1 MVLPTERPTTPRD
14 SGEQFSENII
24 TRALSRISAIGSRIH
39 GGEFPDD
46 VEDSSDDDSSNWER
60 MPEVKALRG
69 EDGNGNGAKKA
80 RRLGLTWSDLTIKGI
95 GADACFNENVMSQF
109 LPEKL
114 KGGGGAGQ
122 ETLRTIIH
130 DSHGCV
136 KPGEMLLVLGRPGAG
151 CTCLLKV
158 LSNRRTGF
166 AEVEGHVNFGTLT
179 PDEAT
184 QYRGQIVM
192 NTEEE
197 LFFPTL
203 TVGETIDFATRMKTP
218 KITAPGFATP
228 EDSRVG
234 SRDFLLKLLGISH
247 TFDTK
252 VGNEFIRGVSG
263 GERKRVSI
271 IEAMA
276 TRGSIY
282 CWDNPTRGLD
292 ASTALQYTKALRDMT
307 TIFGLS
313 TIVTIYQAGNGIYD
327 LFDKVLVLDEGKQ
340 IYYGPLK
347 EAKPF
352 MEDLGYVCAE
362 GANVADFLTGVT
374 VPTERSIRPGFES
387 KFPRNADA
395 ILAEYQSSTIKQ
407 EMMAQS
413 GYPSTLEAKSNTE
426 EFVQAIRDEKHP
438 SFLMKRLPVTVGFAK
453 QVKAATI
460 RQYQILRGDL
470 PVVIV
475 KQGSNIIQALLTG
488 SLFYNTRTDSSGIF
502 LRSGALFLSLLFN
515 SLLALSEV
523 TDSFFGRP
531 ILAKQKGFA
540 LYHPAAFCLS
550 QIITDLPIHIFQIS
564 VFAPALYFIVGLT
577 ASAGTFFTFWFII
590 FTTTTCMTAL
600 FRAVGAAFPNFD
612 AASKVSGLVVN
623 AVLLYNGYMIP
634 KPEMHPWFVWIYWI
648 DPLAYA
654 YDALLSNEF
663 NGKVL
668 PCVGPNLV
676 PNGPGYGSLENQACT
691 GLRGAPTGATSIT
704 GAQYLDSLKY
714 SHSNMWRNIGI
725 VWAWWIFY
733 VFLTIFFTSRWA
745 ETAPRSGQ
753 LLVPR
758 EYSKRVAR
766 VVPRDEEA
774 QVNDEKINTSSSSSA
789 TKFTPASNGE
799 LIRNTS
805 VFTWKNLTYTVSTP
819 HGPRVLLNNVHGWVK
834 PGMLGA
840 LMGSSGAGKTT
851 LLDVLA
857 QRKTDGT
864 IHGNVLVDGHP
875 LSVSF
880 QRSAGYC
887 EQLDVHESLATV
899 REALEFSALLRQSRD
914 IPRAEKLKYVDVIL
928 ELLEM
933 HDIENCLIGTPGGA
947 GLSVEQRKRLTI
959 GVELVAKPS
968 ILIFLDEPTSGL
980 DGQAAYN
987 IIRFLKKLA
996 AAGQAILVTI
1006 HQPSAQLFSQFDTLL
1021 LLAKGGNTVYF
1032 GDIGENG
1039 AQVKEYFGRYD
1050 APCPPDANPAEHM
1063 IDVVSGHHGQDWK
1076 KIWLES
1082 PEHEKMLA
1090 ELDRIVADAA
1100 SSPPS
1105 TTDDGYEFAMPLW
1118 DQTKIVTHRMTI
1130 AVWRNTEYVNN
1141 KFSLHIIIGLFAGFS
1156 FWNVGNGVGDL
1167 QLRLFAVF
1175 QFLFVAPGVIAQLQP
1190 LFIEK
1195 RDIYDARE
1203 KKSKMYSWIAFVTG
1217 LIVAELPYLMIC
1229 GLQFFFCFYYT
1240 VGLPGDANKAGA
1252 VLFVMLMYEFVYTGI
1267 GQFIAAYAPNA
1278 VAASLANP
1286 LILLT
1291 LVGFSGV
1298 LVPYSLLQE
1307 FWRYWLYYINPFNYL
1322 MGSLLVF
1329 TTYDTVVRCKE
1340 SEFAVFEPFA
1350 NQTCGE
1356 YLGDYLQ
1363 GMGSGSNLTNP
1374 DATTNCKVCQYKT
1387 GADYL
1392 RTINLPEYYYGW
1404 RDAAIFVIFVFSS
1417 YGFVYLLM
1425 KLRTKKT
1432 KKAE

>member
-1 MVLPTERPTTPRD
+1 MVSPAERPTTPRA
-14 SGEQFSENII
+14 SEEQSSDNVI
-24 TRALSRISAIGSRIH
+24 TRALSRISAIGSRIN
-39 GGEFPDD
+39 GGEFPND
-46 VEDSSDDDSSNWER
+46 VEDSSDDDASNWDR

-69 EDGNGNGAKKA
+69 EDGGGNGAQKA
-80 RRLGLTWSDLTIKGI
+80 RRLGLTWSGLTIKGI
-95 GADACFNENVMSQF
+95 GADACFNENVISQF

-114 KGGGGAGQ
+114 KGGGGAG
-122 ETLRTIIH
+122 EESLRTIIH

-151 CTCLLKV
+151 CTSLLKV
-158 LSNRRTGF
+158 LSNRRTTF
-166 AEVEGHVNFGTLT
+166 AEVDGQVNFGSLT
-179 PDEAT
+179 PEEAT
-184 QYRGQIVM
+184 KYRGQIVM
-192 NTEEE
+192 NTEDE

-218 KITAPGFATP
+218 KTAAPGFATP
-228 EDSRVG
+228 EDARVG

-252 VGNEFIRGVSG
+252 VGNEYIRGVSG

-313 TIVTIYQAGNGIYD
+313 TIVTTYQAGNGIYD

-340 IYYGPLK
+340 IYYGPMK

-352 MEDLGYVCAE
+352 MEDLGFVCVE

-374 VPTERSIRPGFES
+374 VPTERSIRQGFEA
-387 KFPRNADA
+387 KFPRNADT
-395 ILAEYQSSTIKQ
+395 ILVEYESSAIKQ
-407 EMMAQS
+407 AMMTEY
-413 GYPSTLEAKSNTE
+413 GYPATPEAKANTE
-426 EFVQAIRDEKHP
+426 EFVQAMRDEKHP
-438 SFLMKRLPVTVGFAK
+438 SFLMRSLPVTVGFAM

-460 RQYQILRGDL
+460 RQYQIIRGDMIVL
-470 PVVIV
+470 FV
-475 KQGSNIIQALLTG
+475 KQASNIIQALSSG
-488 SLFYNTRTDSSGIF
+488 SLFYNTSTDSSGIF
-502 LRSGALFLSLLFN
+502 LRSGALFLALLFN
-515 SLLALSEV
+515 SLSAQSEV

-540 LYHPAAFCLS
+540 FYHPAAVCLS
-550 QIITDLPIHIFQIS
+550 QILTDFPIHVFQVS
-564 VFAPALYFIVGLT
+564 TFAPILYFMVGLT
-577 ASAGTFFTFWFII
+577 GSASAFFTFWVIVFV
-590 FTTTTCMTAL
+590 TTMCMTAL
-600 FRAVGAAFPNFD
+600 FRTIGAAFPNFD
-612 AASKVSGLVVN
+612 AASKVSGL
-623 AVLLYNGYMIP
+623 AVISTLLYNGYMIP
-634 KPEMHPWFVWIYWI
+634 KPDMHPWFVWIFWI
-648 DPLAYA
+648 NPLAYA
-654 YDALLSNEF
+654 YNALLSNEF
-663 NGKVL
+663 HGKVMA
-668 PCVGPNLV
+668 CVGPNLV
-676 PNGPGYGSLENQACT
+676 PNGPGYGSVENQACT
-691 GLRGAPTGATSIT
+691 GVRGAIPGATEVT
-704 GAQYLDSLKY
+704 GTQFLDSLNY
-714 SHSNMWRNIGI
+714 SHSHLWRNIGI
-725 VWAWWIFY
+725 VFVWWIFY
-733 VFLTIFFTSRWA
+733 VCLTIFFTSRWA

-758 EYSKRVAR
+758 EFAKKTAR
-766 VVPRDEEA
+766 VPPQDEEA
-774 QVNDEKINTSSSSSA
+774 APVNDEKINTSSSSS
-789 TKFTPASNGE
+789 TTQITPEANGQ

-834 PGMLGA
+834 P
-840 LMGSSGAGKTT
+840 
-851 LLDVLA
+851 A
-857 QRKTDGT
+857 QRKVDGT
-864 IHGNVLVDGHP
+864 IHGDILVDGRP

-914 IPRAEKLKYVDVIL
+914 VSREDKLKYVDVIL
-928 ELLEM
+928 DLLEM

-987 IIRFLKKLA
+987 IVRFLKKLA
-996 AAGQAILVTI
+996 AAGQAVLVTI

-1039 AQVKEYFGRYD
+1039 AQLKEYFGRYG
-1050 APCPPDANPAEHM
+1050 APCPPGANPAEHM
-1063 IDVVSGHHGQDWK
+1063 IDVVSSHHGQDWK
-1076 KIWLES
+1076 KTWLES

-1090 ELDRIVADAA
+1090 ELDRMVNDAA
-1100 SSPPS
+1100 SSPPN

-1118 DQTKIVTHRMTI
+1118 QQIKIVSQRMTI
-1130 AVWRNTEYVNN
+1130 AVYRNTEYVSN
-1141 KFSLHIIIGLFAGFS
+1141 KFALHISIGLFAGFS
-1156 FWNVGNGVGDL
+1156 FWKVGDSVGDL

-1175 QFLFVAPGVIAQLQP
+1175 QFIFVAPGVIAQLQP

-1217 LIVAELPYLMIC
+1217 LIVAELPYLMVC
-1229 GLQFFFCFYYT
+1229 GVQFFLCFYYT
-1240 VGLPGDANKAGA
+1240 VGLPGDTNKAGA
-1252 VLFVMLMYEFVYTGI
+1252 VLFIMLMYEFVYTGI
-1267 GQFIAAYAPNA
+1267 GQFIAAYSPNA
-1278 VAASLANP
+1278 VAATLVNP
-1286 LILLT
+1286 LVILT

-1298 LVPYSLLQE
+1298 LVPYSQIQE

-1329 TTYDTVVRCKE
+1329 TTYDTVIQCKD
-1340 SEFAVFEPFA
+1340 SEFAVFEPLG

-1356 YLGDYLQ
+1356 YLGDYMQ
-1363 GMGSGSNLTNP
+1363 QMGSGSNLVNP
-1374 DATTNCKVCQYKT
+1374 DATGACKVCQYNT

-1392 RTINLPEYYYGW
+1392 RTLNLPEYYYGW
-1404 RDAAIFVIFVFSS
+1404 RDAGIFVIFVFSG
-1417 YGFVYLLM
+1417 YGLVYLLM